1 MPTGKIIKKNLN
13 ISPPPHPHFLNC
25 LSSEC
30 WYTLK
35 LIFLKCLFF
44 HIYMFTKIKNKE
56 KT

>member
-13 ISPPPHPHFLNC
+13 ISSPPNPHFLNC

-30 WYTLK
+30 WYTSK
-35 LIFLKCLFF
+35 VIFLKCLFF